1 MTGDTP
7 NSDRTTQSRVGD
19 WPEQTPDQQIVR
31 GMVTYTPY
39 AKALGMK
46 YVSSSPG
53 HGEIFLPWREDLVG
67 QGGSDILAPGVL
79 TALIDHVC
87 GLAIMATFGLEARPA
102 TLDLRID
109 HMRPAAPRGSITAAA
124 NCYKS
129 TRNIAFL
136 RAEAWDV
143 SRDDLVAT
151 AQAAFIL
158 NRKEQA

>member
-1 MTGDTP
+1 MTDDQT
-7 NSDRTTQSRVGD
+7 SQRRVGD
-19 WPEQTPDQQIVR
+19 WPETPPDASIVA

-39 AKALGMK
+39 ARALGME

-87 GLAIMATFGLEARPA
+87 GLAIMATFGFEARPA

-109 HMRPAAPRGSITAAA
+109 HMRPALPRGSITAAA
-124 NCYKS
+124 HCYKS

-143 SRDDLVAT
+143 SRDDLVAA

-158 NRKEQA
+158 NRREKS

>member
-1 MTGDTP
+1 MTGDPTKP
-7 NSDRTTQSRVGD
+7 DKDRTTQSRVGD

-31 GMVTYTPY
+31 GMVSYTPY

-53 HGEIFLPWREDLVG
+53 HGEILLPWREDLVG

-87 GLAIMATFGLEARPA
+87 GLAIMATF
-102 TLDLRID
+102 DLRID

>member
-39 AKALGMK
+39 ARALGMK

-79 TALIDHVC
+79 TALMPPSTC
-87 GLAIMATFGLEARPA
+87 ASTMPGRRRPA
-102 TLDLRID
+102 R
-109 HMRPAAPRGSITAAA
+109 R
-124 NCYKS
+124 
-129 TRNIAFL
+129 
-136 RAEAWDV
+136 
-143 SRDDLVAT
+143 
-151 AQAAFIL
+151 
-158 NRKEQA
+158 

>member
-1 MTGDTP
+1 MSNGEP
-7 NSDRTTQSRVGD
+7 AEGAGSRRVGD
-19 WPEQTPDQQIVR
+19 WPEQGPEQSVIS
-31 GMVTYTPY
+31 GMVAYTPY
-39 AKALGMK
+39 ARALGMQ

-53 HGEIFLPWREDLVG
+53 HGEILLPWREDLVG
-67 QGGSDILAPGVL
+67 QGGSDIFAPGVL

-87 GLAIMATFGLEARPA
+87 GLAIMATFGFEARPA

-109 HMRPAAPRGSITAAA
+109 HMRPAAPRAAITAAA
-124 NCYKS
+124 HCYKA
-129 TRNIAFL
+129 TRTIAFL

-158 NRKEQA
+158 NRQAPK

>member
-1 MTGDTP
+1 MTGDPPKQAPGTA
-7 NSDRTTQSRVGD
+7 SHRVGD
-19 WPEQTPDQQIVR
+19 WPDQAVAA
-31 GMVTYTPY
+31 GMVHFTPY
-39 AKALGMK
+39 ARALGMK

-53 HGEIFLPWREDLVG
+53 HGEILLPWREDLVG

-109 HMRPAAPRGSITAAA
+109 HMRPAAPRAAITAAA
-124 NCYKS
+124 HCYKS
-129 TRNIAFL
+129 TRTIAFL

-143 SRDDLVAT
+143 DRDDLVAT

-158 NRKEQA
+158 NRKEPA